1 MSRKGENIYK
11 RKDGRWEGRY
21 IKSHENGKAHYG
33 YVYGKTYK
41 EVKQQIIISAQNT
54 TVTIEHTVTASDLP
68 TPTFRETALEW
79 LAVSQKQLKESS
91 YVKYRGIINNHLLP
105 SFGNYLIDKI
115 TRNDISQFCN
125 ILLSEDNDTPALS
138 ARTVSTVICVL
149 KKIFDYAAQVK
160 QYTTIDL
167 RGMSIRQSQHQ
178 LRVLSISEQ
187 QKLSDYL
194 YENLN
199 LYNLG
204 IMICLYTGLRV
215 GEICA
220 LKWGDVNFEEKTIY
234 VHQTMQRLQCMES
247 GERKTQILIS
257 NPKSDSSVRWIPIP
271 DSLFNLICQYKF
283 PENAYF
289 LTGTSKQYIE
299 PRNMQNKF
307 KKAIK
312 ECGIENANFH
322 ALRHTFATRCIELGF
337 DIKSLS
343 EILGHSNVNITLNR
357 YVHPSMEL
365 KQQNMNKL
373 SELLAVK

>member
-1 MSRKGENIYK
+1 MY
-11 RKDGRWEGRY
+11 
-21 IKSHENGKAHYG
+21 
-33 YVYGKTYK
+33 
-41 EVKQQIIISAQNT
+41 
-54 TVTIEHTVTASDLP
+54 
-68 TPTFRETALEW
+68 
-79 LAVSQKQLKESS
+79 
-91 YVKYRGIINNHLLP
+91 
-105 SFGNYLIDKI
+105 SFVNYLIDKI

-312 ECGIENANFH
+312 ECNIENANFH

>member
-1 MSRKGENIYK
+1 
-11 RKDGRWEGRY
+11 
-21 IKSHENGKAHYG
+21 
-33 YVYGKTYK
+33 
-41 EVKQQIIISAQNT
+41 
-54 TVTIEHTVTASDLP
+54 
-68 TPTFRETALEW
+68 
-79 LAVSQKQLKESS
+79 
-91 YVKYRGIINNHLLP
+91 
-105 SFGNYLIDKI
+105 
-115 TRNDISQFCN
+115 
-125 ILLSEDNDTPALS
+125 
-138 ARTVSTVICVL
+138 
-149 KKIFDYAAQVK
+149 
-160 QYTTIDL
+160 
-167 RGMSIRQSQHQ
+167 
-178 LRVLSISEQ
+178 
-187 QKLSDYL
+187 
-194 YENLN
+194 
-199 LYNLG
+199 
-204 IMICLYTGLRV
+204 MICLYTGLRV

-312 ECGIENANFH
+312 ECNIENANFH

>member
-68 TPTFRETALEW
+68 APTFRETALEW

-105 SFGNYLIDKI
+105 SFGNCLIDKI

-167 RGMSIRQSQHQ
+167 RGMSKRQ
-178 LRVLSISEQ
+178 
-187 QKLSDYL
+187 
-194 YENLN
+194 NL
-199 LYNLG
+199 
-204 IMICLYTGLRV
+204 CLDAGYTGKQEAVTGRHYIPHIV
-215 GEICA
+215 SRG
-220 LKWGDVNFEEKTIY
+220 EEKKQKEKNPEFKARRWVVEVLHSHLNRFRKLLVRFEKKANNYLALIHFACAVIVWRKLFP
-234 VHQTMQRLQCMES
+234 VHQ
-247 GERKTQILIS
+247 I
-257 NPKSDSSVRWIPIP
+257 
-271 DSLFNLICQYKF
+271 
-283 PENAYF
+283 
-289 LTGTSKQYIE
+289 
-299 PRNMQNKF
+299 
-307 KKAIK
+307 
-312 ECGIENANFH
+312 
-322 ALRHTFATRCIELGF
+322 
-337 DIKSLS
+337 
-343 EILGHSNVNITLNR
+343 
-357 YVHPSMEL
+357 
-365 KQQNMNKL
+365 
-373 SELLAVK
+373 